1 MDSRAVDGKTKVCAV
16 IGNPVEHSL
25 SPLIHNAAFKDKGLS
40 FVYVAF
46 PVQDLASAIAGIRA
60 LNIHGVSVTIP
71 HKVATI
77 GYLDE
82 VEETASFIGSINTIV
97 NEKGFLKGYNSDG
110 LGALTTLE
118 EAGVDI
124 DGRDVLIVGSGGA
137 ARAIGF
143 TLATKKKIES
153 LHIMGIVEEELKK
166 LVGDIAAKAKA
177 TVHGSILTDDR
188 LGEMIEKCHV
198 LIHCTPIGMHPR
210 VGETVVPKRYL
221 RKDLAVFDIVYT
233 PLKTRLLREAE
244 DVGCR
249 TVPGIDM
256 FLWQAVFQF
265 ELWTGGQAP
274 VPVMRRVL
282 EEHFAR

>member
-1 MDSRAVDGKTKVCAV
+1 
-16 IGNPVEHSL
+16 
-25 SPLIHNAAFKDKGLS
+25 LS

-46 PVQDLASAIAGIRA
+46 PVHDLASAIAGIRA

-71 HKVATI
+71 HKVEAI

-97 NEKGFLKGYNSDG
+97 NEKGSLKGYNSDG
-110 LGALTTLE
+110 LGALTALE
-118 EAGVDI
+118 EAGVDVN
-124 DGRDVLIVGSGGA
+124 GKDVLILGSGGA

-143 TLATKKKIES
+143 TLATKKKIKN
-153 LHIMGIVEEELKK
+153 LHIAGIVEEELKA
-166 LVGDIAAKAKA
+166 LVEDIAAKTGAP
-177 TVHGSILTDDR
+177 VSGSILAEDR
-188 LGEMIEKCHV
+188 LGDMIAKSPV
-198 LIHCTPIGMHPR
+198 LIHCTPIGMHPK

-221 RKDLAVFDIVYT
+221 RQDVTVFDVVYI
-233 PLKTRLLREAE
+233 PLRTRLLKEAE

-265 ELWTGGQAP
+265 ELWTGVRAP